1 MNWEHKISTIVLWG
15 NEIKAKLK
23 ECPIPPADLIPE
35 PGINDWHEGELWSVL
50 RRTYYQ
56 NNWLTPYHT
65 YFMITRIVEDF
76 LSEEKLKKWLSSY
89 EVKSAES
96 ASLKVGIT
104 MAGNIPLAGFHD
116 LLCVI
121 LSGHRAV
128 LKLSSKDNILLPYL
142 LDKLYSI
149 SPVLREQITIS
160 EHLLKDCDAYIA
172 TGSDNS
178 ARYFE
183 HYFGKYPHI
192 IRKNRHSVAILNGDE
207 SQEDLKSLCQD
218 IFLYYGLGC
227 RNVSLLL
234 VPENYDW
241 MPFIECTKEFDHYM
255 RFSKYKNNFDYQY
268 TLLLLN
274 KQEHWKSDCLL
285 MEENPSLNAP
295 ISKLHF
301 IYTDKAELYLEGMN
315 PDEIQVVV
323 GKNQTPF
330 GMAQYPAV
338 NDYADHIDT
347 MKWLTSL

>member
-15 NEIKAKLK
+15 KEIKKQLE
-23 ECPIPPADLIPE
+23 ECPPPPSDLIPE
-35 PGINDWHEGELWSVL
+35 PGVVDWHEGELWTIL
-50 RRTYYQ
+50 RKTYYQ

-65 YFMITRIVEDF
+65 YFMLTRIVEDY
-76 LSEEKLKKWLSSY
+76 LDENVLRNWLSNYTAVS
-89 EVKSAES
+89 KDQQAM
-96 ASLKVGIT
+96 KVGIT

-121 LSGHRAV
+121 LSGHRAI
-128 LKLSSKDNILLPYL
+128 LKLSSKDSILLPYL
-142 LDKLYSI
+142 LEKLYSI
-149 SPVLREQITIS
+149 APEIREQVRIS

-192 IRKNRHSVAILNGDE
+192 IRRNRHSVAILNGDE
-207 SQEDLKSLCQD
+207 SKEDLQALCQD

-227 RNVSLLL
+227 RNVSMLL

-241 MPFIECTKEFDHYM
+241 MPFIECSKEFDHFM
-255 RFSKYKNNFDYQY
+255 RFAKYKNNFDYQY

-274 KQEHWKSDCLL
+274 KQEHWKSECLL
-285 MEENPSLNAP
+285 MEENPNLNAP

-301 IYTDKAELYLEGMN
+301 IYTNKAEKYLEAMN
-315 PDEIQVVV
+315 QEDIQVVV
-323 GKNQTPF
+323 GKNHTPF
-330 GMAQYPAV
+330 GRAQYPAI

-347 MKWLTSL
+347 MQWLLGL